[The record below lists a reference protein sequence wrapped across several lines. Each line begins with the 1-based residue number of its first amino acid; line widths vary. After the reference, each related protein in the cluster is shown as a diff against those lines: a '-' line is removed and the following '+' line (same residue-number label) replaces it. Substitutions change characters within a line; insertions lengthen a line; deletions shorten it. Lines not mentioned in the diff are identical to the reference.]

1 MIKSVLMVKV
11 LSVQIVSSRLLLSNL
26 NKCGVVT
33 FENNA
38 ICLVDQHG
46 RLSAQIAL
54 PVFFLCNFGL
64 EHYISITLH
73 LYSRPLNKLDKFFLQ
88 KITFWPGVDGR
99 NLHVLILNYTC
110 ISFFSGLI
118 FKTNFSHQ
126 GMKIRILIGLL
137 NWLIWFDQVP
147 CIEISSIIDV
157 CCWATTVK
165 KALLYCRALNST
177 EPVSCPPLM
186 M

>member
-1 MIKSVLMVKV
+1 MCRLFRLVYYCLTLINVVLLPLKTM
-11 LSVQIVSSRLLLSNL
+11 LFALLINMDAYRHKLRYR
-26 NKCGVVT
+26 
-33 FENNA
+33 F
-38 ICLVDQHG
+38 
-46 RLSAQIAL
+46 
-54 PVFFLCNFGL
+54 FFLCNFGL

-126 GMKIRILIGLL
+126 GMKIWILIGLL

>member
-73 LYSRPLNKLDKFFLQ
+73 LYSRPLNKLDNFFFAKNNFLARCRWSKSACFNIELHLHFIFLWINFQDKFF
-88 KITFWPGVDGR
+88 TPR
-99 NLHVLILNYTC
+99 HENLNSDRTSELIN
-110 ISFFSGLI
+110 
-118 FKTNFSHQ
+118 
-126 GMKIRILIGLL
+126 
-137 NWLIWFDQVP
+137 LIW
-147 CIEISSIIDV
+147 SSPMHWD
-157 CCWATTVK
+157 
-165 KALLYCRALNST
+165 
-177 EPVSCPPLM
+177 
-186 M
+186 